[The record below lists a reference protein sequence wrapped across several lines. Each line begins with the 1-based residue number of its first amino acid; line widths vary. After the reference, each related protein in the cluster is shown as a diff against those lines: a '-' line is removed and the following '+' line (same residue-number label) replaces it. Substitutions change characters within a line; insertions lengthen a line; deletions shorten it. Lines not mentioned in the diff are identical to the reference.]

1 MYCTLG
7 FSIPQWGGVGGK
19 GSLSTPLAPPQSQIY
34 SGRGK
39 ATLEIYIVAMQKVGS
54 ATFKMDAVTSSN
66 QIYCALGA
74 TDYMLIC
81 PKLIPGPVVYV

>member
-1 MYCTLG
+1 MYCILG
-7 FSIPQWGGVGGK
+7 FSISQWGWEGEPQH
-19 GSLSTPLAPPQSQIY
+19 PLAPPQSQIY

-39 ATLEIYIVAMQKVGS
+39 ASLEIYIVAMQKVGS
-54 ATFKMDAVTSSN
+54 AIFKMDAVTSSN
-66 QIYCALGA
+66 QIYCALGASA